1 MASNWASPEKTA
13 LESGKVAATVC
24 WQKPDNEERFQ
35 TYIKQEEWE
44 TVLPELVLRKD
55 PKG

>member
-13 LESGKVAATVC
+13 LEPGKVAATVC
-24 WQKPDNEERFQ
+24 CQKPDNEERFQ
-35 TYIKQEEWE
+35 TFIKQGEWE

-55 PKG
+55 LKG